1 MKTSIL
7 ITKKVKYQLQKKLQE
22 VRVAILCGNKEKL
35 PQLLIELESEQK
47 KFEQSYSKKKW

>member
-47 KFEQSYSKKKW
+47 KFEQSYSKKKG